1 MGNADAVARWYH
13 RENVIVCHI
22 LSHHKQQC
30 FNKSKN
36 TLTVSK
42 SFQFLG
48 VLTRHNA
55 VAPTAW
61 IAIIS
66 TVPLG
71 GRHDVGCLL
80 S

>member
-48 VLTRHNA
+48 A
-55 VAPTAW
+55 
-61 IAIIS
+61 
-66 TVPLG
+66 
-71 GRHDVGCLL
+71 
-80 S
+80 